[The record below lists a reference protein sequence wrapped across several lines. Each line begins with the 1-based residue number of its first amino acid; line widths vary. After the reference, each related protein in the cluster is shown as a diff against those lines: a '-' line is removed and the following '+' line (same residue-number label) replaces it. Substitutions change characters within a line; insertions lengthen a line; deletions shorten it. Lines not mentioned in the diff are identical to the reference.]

1 MRKYGAVIW
10 SKTEYLL
17 LLSSL
22 HIMGTS
28 HGDIIICPKLLLQLC
43 KPVVSSPPQS
53 DPIFRLVP
61 MV

>member
-1 MRKYGAVIW
+1 MRKYGAVFW

-17 LLSSL
+17 LPSSL

-43 KPVVSSPPQS
+43 
-53 DPIFRLVP
+53 
-61 MV
+61 